1 MKTEIRDKT
10 VRHRSQFQLDESYK
24 VEERWQQFRLVSN
37 GNRRS
42 SRTVAGMIDT
52 NRPARQF
59 DGVQF
64 VWLLSSAI
72 TLLIAARI
80 GLKLI
85 TTNAGTPL
93 GAFLFDFTDLLLR
106 PFSQVTETIS
116 TTHISVL
123 ELSALNA
130 IIIYPFAAWCLVKL
144 IQYLFQPS
152 R

>member
-1 MKTEIRDKT
+1 MKTEFRDKT
-10 VRHRSQFQLDESYK
+10 MKRRPHFQLEESRE
-24 VEERWQQFRLVSN
+24 VEERWQRFQLVSN

-42 SRTVAGMIDT
+42 SRTAARIID
-52 NRPARQF
+52 PMRQASRF
-59 DGVQF
+59 EGVQLI
-64 VWLLSSAI
+64 WLLSSVI
-72 TLLIAARI
+72 TVLIATRI

-85 TTNAGTPL
+85 TAKAGTPL
-93 GAFLFDFTDLLLR
+93 GGFVFDLTDLFLR

-116 TTHISVL
+116 TAHISVL

-144 IQYLFQPS
+144 IQYLFQSS